1 MTELQARETE
11 TWDRAFGW
19 ENEGTSIAELREM
32 WENEP
37 EVNSNQTITD
47 MLLDVPSFSASVKA
61 QRQAQRDLCRGFATT
76 HKSTAAEF
84 AYSAEDVVHSG
95 QTWNSSHRI
104 FPRVIQAKMSASANE
119 QQLNNRGRG
128 VPWFGLV
135 LQGIVWRE

>member
-47 MLLDVPSFSASVKA
+47 MLLDVPSFSAGVKA
-61 QRQAQRDLCRGFATT
+61 HTRLSGFPRSVVMANEGQSMTSRLGWMAGIGTT
-76 HKSTAAEF
+76 R
-84 AYSAEDVVHSG
+84 SG
-95 QTWNSSHRI
+95 Q
-104 FPRVIQAKMSASANE
+104 
-119 QQLNNRGRG
+119 
-128 VPWFGLV
+128 
-135 LQGIVWRE
+135 GIEVR